1 MKTRTKVI
9 IGVVAAVAVI
19 GAGAG
24 IAASF
29 APSTEG
35 TFLTEEVQI
44 RDVDVTVAASGS
56 VSPSKELGLQFPAA
70 ATATLETLCGV
81 CGRHGERGAGSRDA
95 STRVPSRPPLSLP
108 KRLLPRPCL
117 RLLMLKPRVTPP
129 GKPFR
134 LPIKRLPPLI

>member
-1 MKTRTKVI
+1 VKTRTKVI

-70 ATATLETLCGV
+70 ATATLETLVVSVGDTV
-81 CGRHGERGAGSRDA
+81 SEGQVLASLNTSSLQAAVVAAEASVASALSAVARGRRRLRA
-95 STRVPSRPPLSLP
+95 SGDPFPPH
-108 KRLLPRPCL
+108 
-117 RLLMLKPRVTPP
+117 
-129 GKPFR
+129 
-134 LPIKRLPPLI
+134 PI